1 LLHTLS
7 RLRCL
12 TPPPSK
18 YLDSHLKPFVCT
30 HHECG
35 SPRFS
40 SNACLFRHQREA
52 HGLHGHGE
60 NPHLC
65 RFSTCERALERNG
78 FPRKWNLKDHMKRVH
93 GWEESEDSP
102 SSDSPPAPS
111 HKSGQPVRKRK
122 STPPVTSVPMK
133 RQSSSQT
140 KARAASISYLQHSHQ
155 HEYVVDQAYPITWK
169 QPESE
174 VPTFRNMFQDAQARI
189 NGYPH
194 QFGHPPNFYPHE
206 SQYSY

>member
-1 LLHTLS
+1 
-7 RLRCL
+7 
-12 TPPPSK
+12 
-18 YLDSHLKPFVCT
+18 VCT

-65 RFSTCERALERNG
+65 HFPTCERAQERNG

-102 SSDSPPAPS
+102 SSGSPPS
-111 HKSGQPVRKRK
+111 VSYKSGQPVRRRK
-122 STPPVTSVPMK
+122 GTPPVASVPMK
-133 RQSSSQT
+133 RQTSSQT
-140 KARAASISYLQHSHQ
+140 KARAASISYIQHNQ
-155 HEYVVDQAYPITWK
+155 HYEYAVDQAYPLTWK

-174 VPTFRNMFQDAQARI
+174 APSFQNMFQDAFKRI
-189 NGYPH
+189 NAYPQ
-194 QFGHPPNFYPHE
+194 QFGPSQDFYPHE
-206 SQYSY
+206 SPYPF